1 MFFFSTTEIN
11 SIKNYTSSFWERAR
25 ACVDSLGV
33 CGVLCGCKSDLG
45 EQRQTEC
52 ERQKQIQTDRE
63 QKTEIETERKL
74 EETKTKGGG

>member
-1 MFFFSTTEIN
+1 M
-11 SIKNYTSSFWERAR
+11 
-25 ACVDSLGV
+25 

-74 EETKTKGGG
+74 EETKTKEGGVGGREEAQPVSLCVC

>member
-1 MFFFSTTEIN
+1 M
-11 SIKNYTSSFWERAR
+11 
-25 ACVDSLGV
+25 
-33 CGVLCGCKSDLG
+33 CGVLCGCKS